1 MSVGADPSS
10 FTSRLLGA
18 ASRSALSLLC
28 PPVRP
33 PPALGQLVD
42 VVLEGTWPGTA
53 EPAAHLP
60 NRASP
65 DAGFPLE
72 DPALGLA
79 RTQPPGGPPGLPGTC
94 RAANTIISSS
104 VQSISSSSRSHR
116 ACFHF
121 NKVQPHWV
129 CLEGGQ
135 AGLVG

>member
-1 MSVGADPSS
+1 M
-10 FTSRLLGA
+10 
-18 ASRSALSLLC
+18 
-28 PPVRP
+28 
-33 PPALGQLVD
+33 
-42 VVLEGTWPGTA
+42 A

-65 DAGFPLE
+65 DTEFPLE

-79 RTQPPGGPPGLPGTC
+79 CTQPPGAPGLPSTC

-116 ACFHF
+116 ACSY
-121 NKVQPHWV
+121 NWV
-129 CLEGGQ
+129 SRTGSVWREGE